1 VSSDRYSNENERL
14 RLLLK
19 EYRKASA
26 LTQEELASR
35 LEVPQSWISKVESGE
50 RILSFVEVLKLCAAL
65 GVSIRELAT
74 QFEQR
79 ENESK

>member
-1 VSSDRYSNENERL
+1 V
-14 RLLLK
+14 
-19 EYRKASA
+19 SA

-50 RILSFVEVLKLCAAL
+50 RILSFVEVLKLCSAL
-65 GVSIRELAT
+65 GVSFRKLAT
-74 QFEQR
+74 QFEQG